1 MYLASYLAAGLS
13 QEPMVGNAAL
23 LGFKPDKIIY
33 LPFYYII
40 VHVQK
45 NIQAENIKLEA
56 GFYEF
61 WLIHNGNT
69 TR

>member
-1 MYLASYLAAGLS
+1 
-13 QEPMVGNAAL
+13 MVGNAAL

-61 WLIHNGNT
+61 
-69 TR
+69 

>member
-1 MYLASYLAAGLS
+1 MNSISLKLVSYLAAGLS

-40 VHVQK
+40 VQK
-45 NIQAENIKLEA
+45 SIQAENIK
-56 GFYEF
+56 
-61 WLIHNGNT
+61 ISN
-69 TR
+69 

>member
-1 MYLASYLAAGLS
+1 LYLASYLAAGLS

-40 VHVQK
+40 VQK
-45 NIQAENIKLEA
+45 SIQAENIK
-56 GFYEF
+56 
-61 WLIHNGNT
+61 ISN
-69 TR
+69 